1 MKKKNIVIIIVCSFF
16 SLIALVVAIPFGI
29 LSIRTANLRND
40 YSYLKSDPEYSTKVE
55 ITGVDLVTQH
65 VSCGYATIQM
75 LSTYYG
81 APVTEDELDARNR
94 SISTSSTS
102 GFLKEV
108 NRSIPTKTF
117 VKHDYL
123 KYDQTLKEI
132 HYSIKN
138 NNPVAI
144 EWAAKDTSGVWT
156 LHFSIVT
163 SLDLANDLVRVYN
176 PYGYIENITT
186 SEFLNRT
193 SFEAYKSMPVFLG
206 FGFAF
211 GAFHKNT
218 IFFAL

>member
-1 MKKKNIVIIIVCSFF
+1 MKKKNIVIIIICSFF
-16 SLIALVVAIPFGI
+16 SLLSLVVAIPFGI
-29 LSIRTANLRND
+29 LSVRTANLRND
-40 YSYLKSDPEYSTKVE
+40 YSYLKEDPEYSLKVE
-55 ITGVDLVTQH
+55 VAGVDLVTQH

-94 SISTSSTS
+94 SVSTASSN

-108 NRSIPTKTF
+108 NRSIPSKSF
-117 VKHDYL
+117 VMHKYL
-123 KYDQTLKEI
+123 KYDQTIKEI
-132 HYSIKN
+132 HYSLKN

-144 EWAAKDTSGVWT
+144 EWAAKDTSNIWT
-156 LHFSIVT
+156 LHFSLVT
-163 SLDLANDLVRVYN
+163 GLDLTNDSIKVYN
-176 PYGYIENITT
+176 PYGYIENI
-186 SEFLNRT
+186 SISDFLNRT

-218 IFFAL
+218 LFYSK